1 VMRRLRTIVANEQ
14 RELITLG
21 FSVLVFLLTLFAS
34 HMHDPG
40 LTGNQSGDAVR
51 EFMSQQ
57 SRHYGSVV
65 QIGQPIDSSRD
76 HEGVHVAQ
84 AQ

>member
-1 VMRRLRTIVANEQ
+1 MRRLRTIIANEQ
-14 RELITLG
+14 RELITLF

-34 HMHDPG
+34 YLHDPG

-57 SRHYGSVV
+57 SRHDGSVG
-65 QIGQPIDSSRD
+65 QIGQSIDSSPD
-76 HEGVHVAQ
+76 HEGVRVAQ